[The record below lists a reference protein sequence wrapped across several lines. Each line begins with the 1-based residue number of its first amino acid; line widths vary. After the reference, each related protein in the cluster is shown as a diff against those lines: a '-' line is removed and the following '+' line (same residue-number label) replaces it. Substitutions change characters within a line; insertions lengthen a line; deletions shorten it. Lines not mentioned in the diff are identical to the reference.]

1 MCGYRTLEQEAV
13 KLKLLWTFQDV
24 RDVRAMEYL
33 PRKAANREWN
43 QPKRTKFVAA
53 ECQICQQQ
61 STRMKGVGDLKSTL
75 SLDMES
81 GVCLTYFLPCFGSV
95 FPHYD
100 VLEW

>member
-1 MCGYRTLEQEAV
+1 M
-13 KLKLLWTFQDV
+13 KLSWIPQDV
-24 RDVRAMEYL
+24 RDARAVGFL
-33 PRKAANREWN
+33 LGKADNREWS
-43 QPKRTKFVAA
+43 QPKRTKFVVV

-100 VLEW
+100 VLE